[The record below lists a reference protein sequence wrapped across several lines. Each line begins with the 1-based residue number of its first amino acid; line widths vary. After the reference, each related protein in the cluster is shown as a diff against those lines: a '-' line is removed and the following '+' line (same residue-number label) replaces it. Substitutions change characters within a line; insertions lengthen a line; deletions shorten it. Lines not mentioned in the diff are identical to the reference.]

1 MQFLIVLPSELKLI
15 HRALIDLYDQSIWF
29 YHHDLM
35 CVCDP
40 SMASVSMVP
49 NLSDEER
56 LKYLEQEIAAIT
68 ELLDEADD
76 CKWIYQAL
84 VTYSLLVL
92 KIKGKKP
99 DAETSGHISEWLSGL
114 RRLDP
119 LRKGRWDDL
128 EKSLDS
134 Y

>member
-1 MQFLIVLPSELKLI
+1 
-15 HRALIDLYDQSIWF
+15 
-29 YHHDLM
+29 M

-49 NLSDEER
+49 SLSDEER

-84 VTYSLLVL
+84 VTYSLLAL
-92 KIKGKKP
+92 KMKGKP
-99 DAETSGHISEWLSGL
+99 DAELNGNISGWLSGL

-119 LRKGRWDDL
+119 LRRGRWDDL

-134 Y
+134 YQPH